1 MVTLEEAIGQATE
14 RKDIRLANKIA
25 DFIDDGLPPSLFD
38 YDEFDDPFD
47 VPFDDP
53 FGSVP
58 PGLPPGIPVD
68 VLLDVEKAGERAL
81 ELLETHSHQ
90 ETVDIL
96 VKEFGKSAMAKKL
109 PKGALRML
117 FNALVEEAAG
127 LPEIQP
133 PPRKK
138 RGGRAGR

>member
-1 MVTLEEAIGQATE
+1 MPL
-14 RKDIRLANKIA
+14 
-25 DFIDDGLPPSLFD
+25 
-38 YDEFDDPFD
+38 
-47 VPFDDP
+47 
-53 FGSVP
+53 
-58 PGLPPGIPVD
+58 D

-109 PKGALRML
+109 PKGTLRIL

-127 LPEIQP
+127 MPEIRP

-138 RGGRAGR
+138 RGGRARR